1 MLPPSAISVIATAS
15 EEHENHNDN
24 QNGCRSFLQHISR
37 GTSLLN
43 MWVRN
48 NDVESL
54 GFYLSG
60 AGGISSVGFFMNSF
74 GTLGLIE

>member
-1 MLPPSAISVIATAS
+1 
-15 EEHENHNDN
+15 
-24 QNGCRSFLQHISR
+24 
-37 GTSLLN
+37 

-48 NDVESL
+48 NVVESL
-54 GFYLSG
+54 GFYLG